1 MVSPADI
8 GFLERGL
15 SIVEARHLKSA
26 KKEIAETLIGR
37 KLLAETAF
45 VPVSIGNVPSNRLVE
60 YAFDPHAFPY
70 DRNNH
75 RVGIVPTLGVLGEGT
90 QPRLLF
96 NKNALIS
103 PASPEL
109 DLALIRALSIASL
122 ELPVATKDS
131 FFFARVNR
139 VLFASQYGSQ
149 HPKFARAFVSK
160 VSEAKKLFS
169 EGIGRGEM
177 EGDLEK
183 TAFDEVLFA
192 QDPYLLYQAA
202 DAVPFVSQ
210 IEDFT
215 RRYGPNFDGV
225 TPQAGGK
232 IVIVQGK
239 VYPGILFDDS
249 VKIIQ
254 WGGLRRVNQ
263 IHFYNNQDLELFSQ
277 KDALRPR

>member
-15 SIVEARHLKSA
+15 SVVEARHLKSA

-45 VPVSIGNVPSNRLVE
+45 VSVSIGNVPSNRLVE
-60 YAFDPHAFPY
+60 YAFDP
-70 DRNNH
+70 
-75 RVGIVPTLGVLGEGT
+75 

-96 NKNALIS
+96 NKNALIL

-139 VLFASQYGSQ
+139 VLFASQYSSR
-149 HPKFARAFVSK
+149 HPKFARAFVAK

-215 RRYGPNFDGV
+215 RLYGPNFDGV